1 MPDQGSHVPKIDIT
15 ETGDIRNTG
24 HGAVTYFLIS
34 ITVALLTVV
43 IPGCRTAQKD
53 ERSATRGVSVGFAG
67 SLSGLY
73 YPGYIRAFDRTEGP
87 CPDTA
92 LPGACWAEVAK
103 NTGPEMSQFGL
114 KVRFMSKDAKTP
126 SELLLNLET
135 GEIAELGQSRVWKA
149 PQQGGNFYEYTA
161 KLQAMIDTLAKS
173 KTVFPIEYV
182 AGVLETLNEST
193 DFEGV
198 RAESYY
204 STFLRGQ
211 PNKLMVDYK
220 AKESRE
226 LVLQFWT
233 KKKLL
238 SEKRTSVEKGTVRI
252 TAEVDIPAEVPEG
265 IHARILVS
273 LVVIGGSAA
282 KAIAAMEILPVFSR
296 P

>member
-1 MPDQGSHVPKIDIT
+1 MPKINVT
-15 ETGDIRNTG
+15 ETVDIGNTR
-24 HGAVTYFLIS
+24 HSRVIDFLIL
-34 ITVALLTVV
+34 ITVALLTAV
-43 IPGCRTAQKD
+43 IPGCRTTQKD
-53 ERSATRGVSVGFAG
+53 EKSSTSGASVGFAG

-87 CPDTA
+87 CPDA
-92 LPGACWAEVAK
+92 NLPVTCWAEVAK

-114 KVRFMSKDAKTP
+114 KVRFVTSYAKTP

-135 GEIAELGQSRVWKA
+135 GEIAELGQARVWKA
-149 PQQGGNFYEYTA
+149 PQQGGSFYEYTA
-161 KLQAMIDTLAKS
+161 KLQVIIDTLAKS
-173 KTVFPIEYV
+173 KTVFPIEYI

-204 STFLRGQ
+204 ATFLRGQ
-211 PNKLMVDYK
+211 PNKMIVDYK
-220 AKESRE
+220 AKETRD

-238 SEKRTSVEKGTVRI
+238 SEKRTSVEKGTARI
-252 TAEVDIPAEVPEG
+252 TAEVDIPAEVSEG
-265 IHARILVS
+265 IPSRILVS
-273 LVVIGGSAA
+273 LVVKGGSAD
-282 KAIAAMEILPVFSR
+282 KAIAVMEMLPVFGR